1 MKNLREE
8 INRIEREPKEAVEE
22 YVEEL
27 LALFRQAIEEII
39 GSDENPELLSKD
51 SRMQFEYANRVRD
64 EQRERLNQIMP
75 KE

>member
-1 MKNLREE
+1 MKNLENE
-8 INRIEREPKEAVEE
+8 YPINTFSGETQR
-22 YVEEL
+22 EL
-27 LALFRQAIEEII
+27 LSLFRQAIEEII

>member
-27 LALFRQAIEEII
+27 LALFRQAIGEII